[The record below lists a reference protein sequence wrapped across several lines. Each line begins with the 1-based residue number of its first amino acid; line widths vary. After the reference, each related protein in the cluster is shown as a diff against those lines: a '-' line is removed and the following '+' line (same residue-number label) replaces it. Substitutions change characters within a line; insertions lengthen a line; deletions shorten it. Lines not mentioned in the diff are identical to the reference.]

1 MKLLIL
7 PNQLFD
13 TKYFPKELKEIYL
26 YEHPHYFGKGKNKYN
41 MNKKKLILHRASMKY
56 YYNYLKNKN
65 IKVKYID
72 FKGKINIDDY
82 YIFDPIDSLDSLKLK
97 GTFSMLETPNFIMN
111 KEEYCKYRD
120 KTDKFLFTNFYM
132 WCKKEKNLYP
142 TLKSKDKFNREK
154 YKDNIKIPKL
164 PSNTSDKK
172 YIEEAIRY
180 INKHF
185 SKNYGN
191 TENFIYPVTHS
202 TAKKWLKDF
211 LKNRLKNFGPYQDFV
226 QKDEDFMFHS
236 ILSSSI
242 NIGLINPD
250 EIIDELKKYKSKVN
264 INSFEGYLR
273 QLFWREYQRY
283 TYIYLFENMFN
294 GKRIKENYFG
304 NRKKITKDWYQGTLG
319 VELIDDLIKS
329 GFDTGYIHHIGRLM
343 FVGNYMNLYGLHPVE
358 GFKWFMEFSIDSY
371 EWVMCQNVFDM
382 VFFVTGGVTMRRPYA
397 SSSNYVLKMSN
408 YKKGEWSE
416 EWDKLYNDFLLKN
429 KKKLWKFR
437 YHFPALKK
445 L

>member
-1 MKLLIL
+1 MELLLL
-7 PNQLFD
+7 PHQLFD
-13 TKYFPKELKEIYL
+13 KKYLPKEIKEIHL
-26 YEHPHYFGKGKNKYN
+26 YEHPHYFGKGENKYN
-41 MNKKKLILHRASMKY
+41 MNKKKLILHRASMRY
-56 YYNYLKNKN
+56 YYNYLKKN
-65 IKVKYID
+65 DYKVKYYE
-72 FKGKINIDDY
+72 FKDKLNLNDY
-82 YIFDPIDSLDSLKLK
+82 FIFDPIDSLDSLNLK
-97 GTFSMLETPNFIMN
+97 GKFTILESPNFIMN
-111 KEEYCKYRD
+111 KEEYGKYRE

-154 YKDNIKIPKL
+154 YTNKVEIPKIP
-164 PSNTSDKK
+164 SNKTDKK
-172 YIEEAIRY
+172 YIDEAIRY
-180 INKHF
+180 IYKHF
-185 SKNYGN
+185 PKNYGN
-191 TENFIYPVTHS
+191 TENFIYPVTHN

-226 QKDEDFMFHS
+226 KKDEDYMFHS

-250 EIIDELKKYKSKVN
+250 DIINELKKYKSKVN

-294 GKRIKENYFG
+294 GKKIKMNYFG
-304 NRKKITKDWYQGTLG
+304 NRRKLNKDWYDGTLG
-319 VELIDDLIKS
+319 IEPIDDLIKS

-343 FVGNYMNLYGLHPVE
+343 FVGNFMNLYGLHPVE

-382 VFFVTGGVTMRRPYA
+382 VFFVTGGITMRRPYA
-397 SSSNYVLKMSN
+397 SSSNYLLKMSN
-408 YKKGEWSE
+408 YSKGEWSE
-416 EWDKLYNDFLLKN
+416 KWDELYNDFLKDN

-437 YHFPALKK
+437 YHFPGLKNI
-445 L
+445 